1 MLYVILFEDDES
13 RAEMRTRHMTD
24 HLAFLEANT
33 AAIMQAVRSHR
44 CSLVCC
50 HRQ

>member
-33 AAIMQAVRSHR
+33 AAIRGAVPRLLAGSTP
-44 CSLVCC
+44 V
-50 HRQ
+50 